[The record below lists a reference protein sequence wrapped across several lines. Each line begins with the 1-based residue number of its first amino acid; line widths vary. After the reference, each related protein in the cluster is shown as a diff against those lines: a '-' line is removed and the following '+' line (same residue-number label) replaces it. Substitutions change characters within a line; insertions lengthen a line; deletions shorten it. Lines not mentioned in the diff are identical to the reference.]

1 MLPHTLPH
9 LGKTSRNCQRFAPK
23 TSHVLEKKLQRFWKN
38 LPRFSRNVGRFL
50 LSLEEMKTKLRCLS
64 FTPRKQESKVVN
76 QQILKWCSHARTPT
90 RITAIFVFLLSQ
102 PSQKSL
108 QLSIFQFIARTFRTY
123 FNTFWKTLRF
133 FLLISS
139 QWRIAKL
146 LIFSSKMRPKLPLV
160 WRLWKQKVQNPRD
173 ARAYMRPREATATGL
188 RLNQAFVPS
197 HS

>member
-76 QQILKWCSHARTPT
+76 QQILKRYPHARTLT

-133 FLLISS
+133 FLLMSVPYS
-139 QWRIAKL
+139 IAKL
-146 LIFSSKMRPKLPLV
+146 LIFSSKMPPKTPLGV
-160 WRLWKQKVQNPRD
+160 KVVKAKSAKSQGC
-173 ARAYMRPREATATGL
+173 ARVYAPTRGNRHWSAP
-188 RLNQAFVPS
+188 
-197 HS
+197 

>member
-23 TSHVLEKKLQRFWKN
+23 TSHVLEKN
-38 LPRFSRNVGRFL
+38 SNVFGKISHVFQETSDVFL

-64 FTPRKQESKVVN
+64 STPREQESKVVN
-76 QQILKWCSHARTPT
+76 QQILKWCSHARTHT
-90 RITAIFVFLLSQ
+90 HITAIFVFLLSQ

-108 QLSIFQFIARTFRTY
+108 QLSLFQFIARTFRTY

-133 FLLISS
+133 FLLISAPYS
-139 QWRIAKL
+139 IAKL

-160 WRLWKQKVQNPRD
+160 
-173 ARAYMRPREATATGL
+173 
-188 RLNQAFVPS
+188 
-197 HS
+197 

>member
-1 MLPHTLPH
+1 
-9 LGKTSRNCQRFAPK
+9 
-23 TSHVLEKKLQRFWKN
+23 
-38 LPRFSRNVGRFL
+38 
-50 LSLEEMKTKLRCLS
+50 MKTKLRCLS
-64 FTPRKQESKVVN
+64 STPRKQESKVVN
-76 QQILKWCSHARTPT
+76 PQILKWCSHARTPT
-90 RITAIFVFLLSQ
+90 HITAVFVFLLSQ

-108 QLSIFQFIARTFRTY
+108 QLSLFQFIARTFRTY

-146 LIFSSKMRPKLPLV
+146 LIFSSKKPPKLPLV

-173 ARAYMRPREATATGL
+173 ARAYMRPREATATDL
-188 RLNQAFVPS
+188 CFNQAFVLS